1 MVAMIKENI
10 EEDGEVTITRFLN
23 GFNQEIT
30 NVMEYNDAQNQMKK
44 KNKEKKPKP
53 NIGGHHRPF

>member
-1 MVAMIKENI
+1 MMVAMIKENI

-30 NVMEYNDAQNQMKK
+30 NVMELQHFIELEDMMHISMKV
-44 KNKEKKPKP
+44 E
-53 NIGGHHRPF
+53 